1 MKLERAETIVEI
13 THQIAHEL
21 RNPMTIIGGYA
32 RSALKKTSAR
42 DANYKNL
49 QIIVSEIERM
59 ENLLDNFIDHISI
72 CENKAQELS
81 LNSVVEHNLELLGPE
96 LERKKL
102 LLAKKLQPDLPSL
115 YLNPEVLSSSLFNL
129 LRYILFNSVPG
140 GSLEIV
146 TRLEK
151 DETVLRLSLSHP
163 DLISEKPRNPN
174 LALLS
179 PLIQRLGG
187 MIRYC
192 TKDRV
197 SFCLEIRFPIK
208 GGKDGK
214 HSDSG

>member
-1 MKLERAETIVEI
+1 LERTEPIVEM

-32 RSALKKTSAR
+32 RSALKRTSAQ
-42 DANYKNL
+42 DANYKSL

-59 ENLLDNFIDHISI
+59 ESLLDNFIDHISI

-81 LNSVVEHNLELLGPE
+81 LNSVVEHNLKLLGPE
-96 LERKKL
+96 FERKKL
-102 LLAKKLQPDLPSL
+102 RLAKRLEIDLPFL
-115 YLNPEVLSSSLFNL
+115 YLNPELLNSSLFNL

-140 GSLEIV
+140 GSLETV

-151 DETVLRLSLSHP
+151 DEAVLGLSLSHP
-163 DLISEKPRNPN
+163 DSITEKPRNPN
-174 LALLS
+174 LAMVS

-187 MIRYC
+187 IIKYC
-192 TKDRV
+192 LKDKS
-197 SFCLEIRFPIK
+197 SFCLEIRFPLK